1 MTTQVDTSGIDEVLR
16 RAVDSGAVPNV
27 VATAADSEGPLYEG
41 AAGNRTAGTDQPLDG
56 GTLFRIASMT
66 KMVAT
71 VAALQLA
78 ERGELDLQA
87 PVDTLVPAW
96 AELEVLEG
104 WDGDVPRTRPPATR
118 ATVHHL
124 VTHTSGLTY
133 WFWNAEMVRW
143 ESATGAPNVL
153 SGSRSCLRAPLVADP
168 GTRFEYGTNTD
179 WLGLVVEAVSGR
191 TLDKYVEENVLQP
204 LGMTHTTFS
213 PTAEQR
219 ADLVPVH
226 VKDEEGHWVA
236 TDLDWAAE
244 PEWWAGGHGLYSTP
258 RDYLRF
264 QRMLLRGGELDGVR
278 LLRPETVDEAFTNQI
293 GDLEFP
299 GTIATADPSVSSSW
313 NGPTGQKW
321 GHGLLLTS
329 EQQPGMR
336 AVGSGAWAGVF
347 NTHFW
352 IDRAGGVTGA
362 IYTQF
367 LPFIPEE
374 AMAVYVDFERALYAA
389 LGTGR
394 APAA

>member
-1 MTTQVDTSGIDEVLR
+1 MVARPDSGGIDEVLR
-16 RAVDSGAVPNV
+16 RAVDSGAVPHV
-27 VATAADSEGPLYEG
+27 VATAADTEGPLYEG
-41 AAGNRTAGTDQPLDG
+41 AAGNRTAGTDEPLDG

-71 VAALQLA
+71 VAALQLV

-96 AELEVLEG
+96 ADLEVLEG
-104 WDGDVPRTRPPATR
+104 WDGDTTRTRPPATR

-124 VTHTSGLTY
+124 ITHTSGLTY
-133 WFWNAEMVRW
+133 WFWNSEMVRW
-143 ESATGAPNVL
+143 ETATGAPNVL
-153 SGSRSCLRAPLVADP
+153 SGSRTCLRAPLVADP
-168 GTRFEYGTNTD
+168 GTRFEYGINTD

-191 TLDKYVEENVLQP
+191 TLDKYVEENVLVP
-204 LGMTHTTFS
+204 LGMDRTTFS

-226 VKDEEGHWVA
+226 VRDEEGRWVP

-264 QRMLLRGGELDGVR
+264 QRMLLGDGELDGVR
-278 LLRPETVDEAFTNQI
+278 ILRPETVEAAFTNQI
-293 GDLEFP
+293 GDLDFP
-299 GTIATADPSVSSSW
+299 STIASADPSVSHPW
-313 NGPTGQKW
+313 NGPAGQKW
-321 GHGLLLTS
+321 GHGLLLTT
-329 EQQPGMR
+329 EQEPGMR

-352 IDRAGGVTGA
+352 IDRASGVTGA
-362 IYTQF
+362 LYSQF

-374 AMAVYVDFERALYAA
+374 ALAVYADFERALYAG

-394 APAA
+394 ARTT

>member
-1 MTTQVDTSGIDEVLR
+1 MAAQVVTSGIDEVLR

-27 VATAADSEGPLYEG
+27 VATAADTGGPFYEG
-41 AAGNRTAGTDQPLDG
+41 SAGNRTAGTDQPLDG

-104 WDGDVPRTRPPATR
+104 WDGDTPRTRPPATR

-124 VTHTSGLTY
+124 ITHTSGLTY
-133 WFWNAEMVRW
+133 WFWNPELVRW
-143 ESATGAPNVL
+143 ESTTGTPNVM
-153 SGSRSCLRAPLVADP
+153 SGSRTCFSAPLVADP
-168 GTRFEYGTNTD
+168 GTRFEYGINTD
-179 WLGLVVEAVSGR
+179 WLGLVVEAVCGR
-191 TLDKYVEENVLQP
+191 TLDKYLEENVLAP
-204 LGMTHTTFS
+204 LGMTQTTFT

-219 ADLVPVH
+219 ANLVPVH
-226 VKDEEGHWVA
+226 LKDEEGRWIP
-236 TDLDWAAE
+236 TDIDWAEE

-264 QRMLLRGGELDGVR
+264 QRMLLGSGELDGVR
-278 LLRPETVDEAFTNQI
+278 ILRPGTVDAAFTNQI
-293 GDLEFP
+293 GDLDFP
-299 GTIATADPSVSSSW
+299 SHIPSGDPAVSYPW
-313 NGPTGQKW
+313 NGPAGQKW
-321 GHGLLLTS
+321 GHGLLLTT
-329 EQQPGMR
+329 EQQAGMR

-352 IDRAGGVTGA
+352 IDRASGVTGA

-374 AMAVYVDFERALYAA
+374 ALAVYADFERAVYAA
-389 LGTGR
+389 R
-394 APAA
+394 

>member
-1 MTTQVDTSGIDEVLR
+1 MAAQVDTSGIDRVLQ

-27 VATAADSEGPLYEG
+27 VATAADTDGPFYEG
-41 AAGNRTAGTDQPLDG
+41 AAGARTVGTDQPLDG

-78 ERGELDLQA
+78 ERGDLDLQA
-87 PVDTLVPAW
+87 PVDSLVPAW
-96 AELEVLEG
+96 AELEVLDG
-104 WDGDVPRTRPPATR
+104 WDGDTPRTRPPATR

-124 VTHTSGLTY
+124 LTHTSGLSY
-133 WFWNAEMVRW
+133 WFWNPELVRW
-143 ESATGAPNVL
+143 ESTTGTPNVM
-153 SGSRSCLRAPLVADP
+153 SGSRTCFSAPLVADP
-168 GTRFEYGTNTD
+168 GTRFEYGINTD

-191 TLDKYVEENVLQP
+191 TLDKYLQENVLGP
-204 LGMTHTTFS
+204 LGMTRTTFA

-219 ADLVPVH
+219 AGLVPVH
-226 VKDEEGHWVA
+226 VKDEEGRWTP
-236 TDLDWAAE
+236 TDIDWAEE

-264 QRMLLRGGELDGVR
+264 QRMLLGNGELDGVR
-278 LLRPETVDEAFTNQI
+278 ILRPETVDAAFTNQI
-293 GDLEFP
+293 GELDFP
-299 GTIATADPSVSSSW
+299 SHIPSGDPAVSHAW

-321 GHGLLLTS
+321 GYGLLLTT

-347 NTHFW
+347 NTHYW
-352 IDRAGGVTGA
+352 VDRASGVTGA

-374 AMAVYVDFERALYAA
+374 ALAVYADFERAVYAA
-389 LGTGR
+389 R
-394 APAA
+394 

>member
-1 MTTQVDTSGIDEVLR
+1 MAAQVDTSGIDRVLQ

-27 VATAADSEGPLYEG
+27 VATAADTDGPSYEG
-41 AAGNRTAGTDQPLDG
+41 AAGARTAGTDQPLDG

-96 AELEVLEG
+96 AQLEVLDG
-104 WDGDVPRTRPPATR
+104 WDGDTPRTRPPATR

-124 VTHTSGLTY
+124 ITHTSGLSY
-133 WFWNAEMVRW
+133 WFWNPELARW
-143 ESATGAPNVL
+143 ESATGTPNVM
-153 SGSRSCLRAPLVADP
+153 SGSRTCFSAPLVADP
-168 GTRFEYGTNTD
+168 GTRFEYGINTD

-191 TLDKYVEENVLQP
+191 TLDKYLQENVLGP
-204 LGMTHTTFS
+204 LGMTRTTFA

-226 VKDEEGHWVA
+226 VKDEEGRWVP
-236 TDLDWAAE
+236 TDIDWAEE

-264 QRMLLRGGELDGVR
+264 QRMLLGNGELDGVR
-278 LLRPETVDEAFTNQI
+278 ILRPETVDAAFTNQI
-293 GDLEFP
+293 GELDFP
-299 GTIATADPSVSSSW
+299 SHIPSGDPAVSHAW

-321 GHGLLLTS
+321 GYGLLLTT

-352 IDRAGGVTGA
+352 VDRARGVTGA

-374 AMAVYVDFERALYAA
+374 ALAVYADFERTVYAA
-389 LGTGR
+389 R
-394 APAA
+394 

>member
-1 MTTQVDTSGIDEVLR
+1 VARIDSGGIDEVLR
-16 RAVDSGAVPNV
+16 RAVDSGAVPHV
-27 VATAADSEGPLYEG
+27 VATAADTEGPLYEG
-41 AAGNRTAGTDQPLDG
+41 AAGNRTAGTDEPLDG

-71 VAALQLA
+71 VAALQLV

-96 AELEVLEG
+96 ADLEVLEG
-104 WDGDVPRTRPPATR
+104 WDGDTPRTRPPATR
-118 ATVHHL
+118 ATVQHL

-133 WFWNAEMVRW
+133 WFWNSEMVRW
-143 ESATGAPNVL
+143 ETATGTPNVL
-153 SGSRSCLRAPLVADP
+153 SGSRTCLRAPLVADP
-168 GTRFEYGTNTD
+168 GTRFEYGINTD

-191 TLDKYVEENVLQP
+191 TLDKYVEENVLVP
-204 LGMTHTTFS
+204 LGMDRTTFS

-226 VKDEEGHWVA
+226 VRDEEGRWVP
-236 TDLDWAAE
+236 TELDWAAE

-264 QRMLLRGGELDGVR
+264 QRMLLGDGELDGVR
-278 LLRPETVDEAFTNQI
+278 ILRPETVEAAFTNQI
-293 GDLEFP
+293 GDLDFP
-299 GTIATADPSVSSSW
+299 STIASADPSVSHPW
-313 NGPTGQKW
+313 NGPAGQKW
-321 GHGLLLTS
+321 GHGLLLTT
-329 EQQPGMR
+329 EQEPGMR

-352 IDRAGGVTGA
+352 IDRASGVTGA
-362 IYTQF
+362 LYSQF

-374 AMAVYVDFERALYAA
+374 ALAVYADFERALYAA

-394 APAA
+394 ARTT

>member
-1 MTTQVDTSGIDEVLR
+1 MAAQVDTGGMDRVLR

-27 VATAADSEGPLYEG
+27 VATAADTDGPFYEG
-41 AAGNRTAGTDQPLDG
+41 AAGARTVGTDQPLDG

-96 AELEVLEG
+96 AQLEVLEG
-104 WDGDVPRTRPPATR
+104 WDGDTPRTRPPATR

-124 VTHTSGLTY
+124 ITHTSGLSY
-133 WFWNAEMVRW
+133 WFWNPELVRW
-143 ESATGAPNVL
+143 ESTTGTPNVM
-153 SGSRSCLRAPLVADP
+153 SGSRTCLSAPLVADP
-168 GTRFEYGTNTD
+168 GTRFEYGINTD

-191 TLDKYVEENVLQP
+191 TLDKYLQENVLAP
-204 LGMTHTTFS
+204 LGMTQTTFTPS
-213 PTAEQR
+213 GEQR

-226 VKDEEGHWVA
+226 LKDEDGRWVP
-236 TDLDWAAE
+236 TDIDWVEE

-264 QRMLLRGGELDGVR
+264 QRMLLGNGELDGVR
-278 LLRPETVDEAFTNQI
+278 ILRPETVDAAFTNQI
-293 GDLEFP
+293 GELDFP
-299 GTIATADPSVSSSW
+299 SHIPSGDPAVSHAW

-321 GHGLLLTS
+321 GYGLLLTT

-352 IDRAGGVTGA
+352 VDRASGVTGA

-374 AMAVYVDFERALYAA
+374 ALAVYADFERAVYAA
-389 LGTGR
+389 R
-394 APAA
+394 

>member
-1 MTTQVDTSGIDEVLR
+1 MAAQVDTSGIDEVLR

-27 VATAADSEGPLYEG
+27 VATAADTDGPFYEG

-71 VAALQLA
+71 VAALQLV
-78 ERGELDLQA
+78 EHGELDLQA

-96 AELEVLEG
+96 AELKVLEG
-104 WDGDVPRTRPPATR
+104 WDGDTPRTRPPATR

-124 VTHTSGLTY
+124 ITHTSGLTY
-133 WFWNAEMVRW
+133 WFWNPELVRW
-143 ESATGAPNVL
+143 ESITGTPNVM
-153 SGSRSCLRAPLVADP
+153 SGSRTCFSAPLVADP
-168 GTRFEYGTNTD
+168 GTRFEYGINTD
-179 WLGLVVEAVSGR
+179 WLGRVVEAVCGR
-191 TLDKYVEENVLQP
+191 TLDKYLEENVLAP
-204 LGMTHTTFS
+204 LGMTQTTFA

-219 ADLVPVH
+219 AHLVPVH
-226 VKDEEGHWVA
+226 VKDEEGRWVP
-236 TDLDWAAE
+236 TDIDWAEE

-264 QRMLLRGGELDGVR
+264 QRMLLGNGELDGVR
-278 LLRPETVDEAFTNQI
+278 ILRPETVDAAFTNQI
-293 GDLEFP
+293 GDLDFP
-299 GTIATADPSVSSSW
+299 SHIPSGDPAVSHPW
-313 NGPTGQKW
+313 NGPAGQKW
-321 GHGLLLTS
+321 GYGLLLTT

-352 IDRAGGVTGA
+352 VDRASGVTGS

-374 AMAVYVDFERALYAA
+374 ALAVYADFERAIYAA
-389 LGTGR
+389 R
-394 APAA
+394 

>member
-1 MTTQVDTSGIDEVLR
+1 MAARVDSRGMDEVLR
-16 RAVDSGAVPNV
+16 RAVDGGAVPNV
-27 VATAADSEGPLYEG
+27 VATAADADGPFYEG
-41 AAGNRTAGTDQPLDG
+41 AAGGRTAGTDQPLDG

-87 PVDTLVPAW
+87 PVDTLVPSW
-96 AELEVLEG
+96 SELQVLEG
-104 WDGDVPRTRPPATR
+104 WDGDTPRTRPPATR

-124 VTHTSGLTY
+124 ITHTSGLTY
-133 WFWNAEMVRW
+133 WFWNADMVRW
-143 ESATGAPNVL
+143 ESTTGTPNVL
-153 SGSRSCLRAPLVADP
+153 SGRRTCLSAPLVADP
-168 GTRFEYGTNTD
+168 GTRFEYGINTD
-179 WLGLVVEAVSGR
+179 WLGLVVEAVCGR
-191 TLDKYVEENVLQP
+191 TLDKYLEENVLAP

-213 PTAEQR
+213 PTPEQR

-226 VKDEEGHWVA
+226 VRDQDGHWVA
-236 TDLDWAAE
+236 TDLDWAEEA
-244 PEWWAGGHGLYSTP
+244 EWWAGGHGLYSTP

-264 QRMLLRGGELDGVR
+264 QRMLLGDGELDGVR
-278 LLRPETVDEAFTNQI
+278 ILRPESVEAAFTNQI

-299 GTIATADPSVSSSW
+299 SRIASADPSVTHPW
-313 NGPTGQKW
+313 NGPAGQKW
-321 GHGLLLTS
+321 GYGLLLTT

-352 IDRAGGVTGA
+352 VDRASGVTGA

-374 AMAVYVDFERALYAA
+374 AMAVYADFERAVYAS
-389 LGTGR
+389 R
-394 APAA
+394 

>member
-1 MTTQVDTSGIDEVLR
+1 MAARLDSGGIDEVLR
-16 RAVDSGAVPNV
+16 RAVDSGAVPHV
-27 VATAADSEGPLYEG
+27 VATAADTEGPLYEG
-41 AAGNRTAGTDQPLDG
+41 AAGNRTAGTDEPLDG

-71 VAALQLA
+71 VAALQLV
-78 ERGELDLQA
+78 ERGDLDLQT

-104 WDGDVPRTRPPATR
+104 WDGDTPRTRTPATR
-118 ATVHHL
+118 ATVQHL

-133 WFWNAEMVRW
+133 WFWNSEMVRW
-143 ESATGAPNVL
+143 ETATGTPNVL
-153 SGSRSCLRAPLVADP
+153 SGSRTCLRAPLVADP
-168 GTRFEYGTNTD
+168 GTRFEYGINTD

-191 TLDKYVEENVLQP
+191 TLDKYVEENVLVP
-204 LGMTHTTFS
+204 LGMDRTTFS

-226 VKDEEGHWVA
+226 VRDEEGRWVP
-236 TDLDWAAE
+236 TELDWAAE

-264 QRMLLRGGELDGVR
+264 QRMLLGDGELDGVR
-278 LLRPETVDEAFTNQI
+278 ILRPETVEAAFTNQI
-293 GDLEFP
+293 GDLDFP
-299 GTIATADPSVSSSW
+299 STIASADPSVSHPW
-313 NGPTGQKW
+313 NGPAGQKW
-321 GHGLLLTS
+321 GHGLLLTT
-329 EQQPGMR
+329 EQEPGMR

-352 IDRAGGVTGA
+352 IDRASGVTGA
-362 IYTQF
+362 LYSQF

-374 AMAVYVDFERALYAA
+374 AMAVYADFERALYAA
-389 LGTGR
+389 LGAGR
-394 APAA
+394 ARTT

>member
-1 MTTQVDTSGIDEVLR
+1 MAARVDSRGMDEVLR
-16 RAVDSGAVPNV
+16 RAVDSGVVPNV
-27 VATAADSEGPLYEG
+27 VATAADADGPFYEG
-41 AAGNRTAGTDQPLDG
+41 AAGGRTAGTDQPLDG

-87 PVDTLVPAW
+87 PVDTLVPSW
-96 AELEVLEG
+96 SELQVLEG
-104 WDGDVPRTRPPATR
+104 WDGDTPRTRPPATR

-124 VTHTSGLTY
+124 ITHTSGLTY

-143 ESATGAPNVL
+143 ESTTGTPNVL
-153 SGSRSCLRAPLVADP
+153 SGRRTCLSAPLVADP
-168 GTRFEYGTNTD
+168 GTRFEYGINTD
-179 WLGLVVEAVSGR
+179 WLGLVVEAVCGR
-191 TLDKYVEENVLQP
+191 TLDKYLEENVLAP
-204 LGMTHTTFS
+204 LGMTQTTFS
-213 PTAEQR
+213 PTPEQR

-226 VKDEEGHWVA
+226 VRDEDGRWVA
-236 TDLDWAAE
+236 TDLDWAEEA
-244 PEWWAGGHGLYSTP
+244 EWWAGGHGLYSTP

-264 QRMLLRGGELDGVR
+264 QRMLLGDGELDGVR
-278 LLRPETVDEAFTNQI
+278 ILRPETVEAAFTNQI

-299 GTIATADPSVSSSW
+299 SRIASADPSVSHPW
-313 NGPTGQKW
+313 NGPAGQKW
-321 GHGLLLTS
+321 GYGLLLTT

-352 IDRAGGVTGA
+352 VDRASGVTGA

-374 AMAVYVDFERALYAA
+374 AMAVYADFERAVYAS
-389 LGTGR
+389 R
-394 APAA
+394 

>member
-1 MTTQVDTSGIDEVLR
+1 MAAQVDTSGIDRVLQ

-27 VATAADSEGPLYEG
+27 VATAADTDGPSYEG
-41 AAGNRTAGTDQPLDG
+41 AAGARTVGTDQPLDG

-78 ERGELDLQA
+78 ERGDLDLQA
-87 PVDTLVPAW
+87 PVDSLVPAW
-96 AELEVLEG
+96 AQLEVLDG
-104 WDGDVPRTRPPATR
+104 WDGDTPRTRPPATR

-124 VTHTSGLTY
+124 LTHTSGLSY
-133 WFWNAEMVRW
+133 WFWNPELVRW
-143 ESATGAPNVL
+143 ESTTGTPNVM
-153 SGSRSCLRAPLVADP
+153 SGSRTCFSAPLVADP
-168 GTRFEYGTNTD
+168 GTRFEYGINTD

-191 TLDKYVEENVLQP
+191 TLDKYLQENVLGP
-204 LGMTHTTFS
+204 LGMTRTTFA

-226 VKDEEGHWVA
+226 VKGEDGQWQA
-236 TDLDWAAE
+236 TDIDWSGE

-264 QRMLLRGGELDGVR
+264 QRMLLGNGEVDGVR
-278 LLRPETVDEAFTNQI
+278 ILSEQTVDAAFTNQI
-293 GDLEFP
+293 GELDFP
-299 GTIATADPSVSSSW
+299 AHIPTADPAVS
-313 NGPTGQKW
+313 GPWHGPEGQKW
-321 GHGLLLTS
+321 GLGLLLTT
-329 EQQPGMR
+329 QQEPGMR

-352 IDRAGGVTGA
+352 VDRASGVTGA

-374 AMAVYVDFERALYAA
+374 AMAVYADFERAVYA
-389 LGTGR
+389 TR
-394 APAA
+394 